1 MNLNFKEKVV
11 LITGAGRGMGQK
23 IALQFAKEGAS
34 LVLND
39 LKEEFCEETAIQVSN
54 FGTRVI
60 KVGADVSCS
69 GAVKEMFERVKEEFN
84 RVDVLVNN
92 AGVLKPCNILD
103 LSEDEWDSQVAVNLK
118 SVYLCSR
125 QAARIMKEQEGGVI
139 ANASSFSAVIP
150 SIGMSAY
157 SAAKAAVANL
167 TRTMAGEFAPYNIRV
182 FGYIP
187 GVIETRL
194 TRDMRERNLKG
205 LVEDIALHRCGK
217 PEEVARIVVF
227 LCSDAASYF
236 TGGLIEI
243 SGGKYCV
250 QNAEVMWK

>member
-1 MNLNFKEKVV
+1 LSLNFKGKVV
-11 LITGAGRGMGQK
+11 IITGAGQGMGQK
-23 IALQFAKEGAS
+23 LALQFAKEGAT

-39 LKEEFCEETAIQVSN
+39 LKEEFCEETAIQAIK
-54 FGTRVI
+54 FGIRVI
-60 KVGADVSCS
+60 KIGADVSCS
-69 GAVKEMFERVKEEFN
+69 GAVKEMFEQVKVEFG
-84 RVDVLVNN
+84 RIDVLVNN

-103 LSEDEWDSQVAVNLK
+103 LSEDTWDSQIAVNLK

-125 QAARIMKEQEGGVI
+125 QAAMIMKEQGGGVI

-157 SAAKAAVANL
+157 SAAKAAVVNL

-194 TRDMRERNLKG
+194 TRDMRERNLEG
-205 LVEDIALHRCGK
+205 LVESIALHRCGK

-227 LCSDAASYF
+227 LCSEAASYF

-250 QNAEVMWK
+250 QNAEAMWK

>member
-1 MNLNFKEKVV
+1 M
-11 LITGAGRGMGQK
+11 
-23 IALQFAKEGAS
+23 
-34 LVLND
+34 
-39 LKEEFCEETAIQVSN
+39 
-54 FGTRVI
+54 
-60 KVGADVSCS
+60 
-69 GAVKEMFERVKEEFN
+69 
-84 RVDVLVNN
+84 
-92 AGVLKPCNILD
+92 
-103 LSEDEWDSQVAVNLK
+103 SEDTWDSQITVNLK

-125 QAARIMKEQEGGVI
+125 QAAMIMKEQGGGVI

-157 SAAKAAVANL
+157 SAAKAAVVNL

-194 TRDMRERNLKG
+194 TRDMREHNLEG
-205 LVEDIALHRCGK
+205 LVGSIALHRCGK

-227 LCSDAASYF
+227 LCSEAASYF

-250 QNAEVMWK
+250 QNAEAMWK